1 MLLNAKA
8 FQPIEV
14 PDSTRIASPMAREV
28 RSPIAR
34 DDSQLFP
41 CGWSTAERC
50 RQRID
55 RIRHEAQTIDATS
68 VLDDE
73 TIARQ
78 PLSAHDL
85 AQVVGEVLQ
94 RREAARFGVEV
105 FEIKTPAAFLAAAM
119 FTHQPIE
126 PSFQATRQ
134 IEIRPVDGEHERFI
148 QNAGVEPVR

>member
-8 FQPIEV
+8 FRLMEV
-14 PDSTRIASPMAREV
+14 PDSTRIASPMARDM

-41 CGWSTAERC
+41 CGWSTARRC

-55 RIRHEAQTIDATS
+55 RNGHEAETIDATS

-73 TIARQ
+73 TITGQ

-94 RREAARFGVEV
+94 RREAARFGV
-105 FEIKTPAAFLAAAM
+105 
-119 FTHQPIE
+119 
-126 PSFQATRQ
+126 
-134 IEIRPVDGEHERFI
+134 
-148 QNAGVEPVR
+148 